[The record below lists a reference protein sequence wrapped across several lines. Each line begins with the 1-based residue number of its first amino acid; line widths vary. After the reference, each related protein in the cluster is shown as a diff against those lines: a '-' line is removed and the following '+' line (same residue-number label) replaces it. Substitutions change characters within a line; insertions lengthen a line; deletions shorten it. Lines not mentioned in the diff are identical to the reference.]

1 MGSDDSVSIWTIRP
15 KANGPSKLCSSK
27 FASNSKRLYRPSR
40 CPGCRFRLT
49 KRSAATFGLHLQY
62 TSTSTPGSEV
72 NHAVG
77 VPDADV
83 DRGCRHQDAITAPFE
98 VPACRRSSSSAARL
112 SVARQV
118 EFPTPWL
125 SNRLSRRWSLSR
137 NGSCIALAIARPMVD
152 LPLAG
157 NPETTTKRRVMRRQT
172 IASQPA
178 ARCKGVCHA

>member
-49 KRSAATFGLHLQY
+49 KRSAATFGLHLQC
-62 TSTSTPGSEV
+62 TSTSSPGSEV

-83 DRGCRHQDAITAPFE
+83 ESGCRHQDAITAPGE
-98 VPACRRSSSSAARL
+98 VPACRRSSSSAVRL
-112 SVARQV
+112 SFVRQA
-118 EFPTPWL
+118 ESPTPWL
-125 SNRLSRRWSLSR
+125 SNRPSRRWSLSR
-137 NGSCIALAIARPMVD
+137 NGSCIALAISRPIAD

-157 NPETTTKRRVMRRQT
+157 NPETTTNRRAVLRLA
-172 IASQPA
+172 IIS
-178 ARCKGVCHA
+178 